1 MGLMTVQELT
11 MLGAVAGAYSVLSK
25 REGTGDRSI
34 TVDRHEKSVLSHI
47 YPPDTFKRKGG
58 AADDGK
64 NKNIKFLTIDYDNY
78 FKSYIKEVPLVYP
91 KQDKN
96 ELRLYMQDQNGFSGN
111 PNDVFVIFYK
121 SRDPYPTIGFIP
133 EGKWNNFF
141 RDMHERNNTISSIDF
156 QDIEDSE
163 YQRSILLVEAGAPI
177 AQTRLVQQRDPNIAR
192 QAIIRSQ
199 YQCDIDINH
208 VSFISPTTQEMYM
221 EAHHIIPMSQQ
232 KSFNPVSLDQIDNVV
247 SLCPTC
253 HKKIHLGTVN
263 DKVEMLKM
271 QFQRRIEFMSTL
283 GVDLNKLLS
292 FYGVPPR

>member
-1 MGLMTVQELT
+1 MGLMSAQELS
-11 MLGAVAGAYSVLSK
+11 MLGAIAGAYSVLTK

-34 TVDRHEKSVLSHI
+34 TVDRHEKSVLTHI
-47 YPPDTFKRKGG
+47 YPLDTFKRKGG
-58 AADDGK
+58 AADDGI
-64 NKNIKFLTIDYDNY
+64 NQNIKFLTIDYTNY

-91 KQDKN
+91 KQNKN

-121 SRDPYPTIGFIP
+121 TKDPYPTIGFIP
-133 EGKWNNFF
+133 AVKWNDFF
-141 RDMHERNNTISSIDF
+141 RDMHERNDTISSIDF
-156 QDIEDSE
+156 QDIEDYE
-163 YQRSILLVEAGAPI
+163 YQRSILLVEAGAPV

-192 QAIIRSQ
+192 QAIIRSR
-199 YQCDIDINH
+199 YQCEIDINH

-232 KSFNPVSLDQIDNVV
+232 KSFNPVSLDQIENVV

-263 DKVEMLKM
+263 DKVEMLEM
-271 QFQRRIEFMSTL
+271 QFQRRIEFMNTL